1 VGEHGTECDVS
12 NDTDVR
18 NLGAVLLVDDDAA
31 AVVDLE
37 TDVVETE
44 TGGVGTT
51 ADGDE
56 DNVCLELCIVSV
68 VFA

>member
-18 NLGAVLLVDDDAA
+18 NLGAVLLVDAA
-31 AVVDLE
+31 AVVDLK
-37 TDVVETE
+37 TNVVETE